1 MAHMNIFPGQNEV
14 TFQTDSHDWTSLT
27 INGKSYQALDANIS
41 IPGGDITFTA
51 EYSPGS
57 PASVS
62 DFPMVLQDSSNAGQL
77 WFADVTTS
85 ADGSSCKISGT
96 IKAYK
101 GAQVGNSPEG
111 FNANG
116 LTASFRMN

>member
-1 MAHMNIFPGQNEV
+1 MAHLNILPGQNEI
-14 TFQTDSHDWTSLT
+14 TFQTDSNDWTSLT
-27 INGKSYQALDANIS
+27 INGQSYPALNANIPVTGES
-41 IPGGDITFTA
+41 ITFEA

-57 PASVS
+57 PASVT
-62 DFPMVLQDSSNAGQL
+62 DFPMVLQDSSDAGKL

-85 ADGSSCKISGT
+85 ADGNSCKISGT
-96 IKAYK
+96 IKSYN
-101 GAQVGNSPEG
+101 GAQVGSSPEG